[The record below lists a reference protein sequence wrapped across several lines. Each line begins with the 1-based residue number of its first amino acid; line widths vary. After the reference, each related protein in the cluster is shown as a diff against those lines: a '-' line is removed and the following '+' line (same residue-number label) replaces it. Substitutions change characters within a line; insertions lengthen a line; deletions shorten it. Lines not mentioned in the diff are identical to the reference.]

1 MSVESISL
9 SNAALGSR
17 CVVTRLEG
25 FGPMKRRLMDLG
37 LVEGTEV
44 SPLFESIFKNPR
56 AYHIRGA
63 VIALRREDSDL
74 IKVKMLS

>member
-1 MSVESISL
+1 MKDLAL
-9 SNAALGSR
+9 SEAPVGSR
-17 CVVTRLEG
+17 CVVSKLGGRG
-25 FGPMKRRLMDLG
+25 AMKRRLMDLG

-56 AYHIRGA
+56 AYYIRGA

-74 IKVKMLS
+74 IKITLRQ